1 MFQIL
6 VAEDN
11 QHSRN
16 LMGEILTNAGY
27 KVLFAKD
34 GLEALEILDSHHVDL
49 ILLDIMM
56 PGMDGYQ
63 LTESLRAC
71 NYTLPI
77 FMVSA
82 KYLPADKRH
91 GFLAGT
97 DDYMTKPI
105 DEEEMLLRIRAL
117 LRRAQSVHTHKLTI
131 GETVLDYDTLTVSR
145 NDSHITL
152 PQKEFY
158 LLYLLLSYPG
168 KIFTRIQLMDEI
180 WGIDSES
187 SDNTVPVHINRLRN
201 RFVGQPDFEI
211 QTIRGLGYKV
221 VKKDGKQ

>member
-6 VAEDN
+6 VVEDDQN
-11 QHSRN
+11 TRS
-16 LMGEILTNAGY
+16 LMGEVLTNAGY
-27 KVLFAKD
+27 SVLAAKD
-34 GLEALEILDSHHVDL
+34 GAEALEILDSHHVDL
-49 ILLDIMM
+49 LLLDIML
-56 PGMDGYQ
+56 PGMDGFQ

-82 KYLPADKRH
+82 KSLPEDKKN
-91 GFLAGT
+91 GFLSGT
-97 DDYMTKPI
+97 DDYMTKPV

-117 LRRAQSVHTHKLTI
+117 LRRAQSVSSHKLTI

-145 NDSHITL
+145 HDTKITL

-180 WGIDSES
+180 WGVDTET

-201 RFVGQPDFEI
+201 RFFDQPDFEI

-221 VKKDGKQ
+221 VKKDEKQ